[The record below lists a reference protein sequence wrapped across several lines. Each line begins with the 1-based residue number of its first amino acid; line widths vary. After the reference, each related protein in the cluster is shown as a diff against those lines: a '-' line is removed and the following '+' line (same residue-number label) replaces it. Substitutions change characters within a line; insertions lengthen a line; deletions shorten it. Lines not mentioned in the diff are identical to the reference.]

1 MNSKELRD
9 LRNSII
15 EKLNTADIPTEVK
28 RMMLLEIMQQVD
40 FTCEKEIQM
49 LREGENS
56 DGN

>member
-1 MNSKELRD
+1 MNSKELRE

-40 FTCEKEIQM
+40 FMCEKEIQM
-49 LREGENS
+49 LSEGENN

>member
-40 FTCEKEIQM
+40 FMCEKEIQM
-49 LREGENS
+49 LSEGENS

>member
-40 FTCEKEIQM
+40 FMCEKEIQM
-49 LREGENS
+49 LSEGENN